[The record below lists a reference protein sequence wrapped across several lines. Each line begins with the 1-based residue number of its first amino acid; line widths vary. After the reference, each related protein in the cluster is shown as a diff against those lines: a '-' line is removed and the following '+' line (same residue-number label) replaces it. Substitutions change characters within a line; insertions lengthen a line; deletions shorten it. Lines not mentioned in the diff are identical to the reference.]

1 MSALASGP
9 ETKVAIIGTTTWGTT
24 LGIVLARRDVPVTL
38 WARTAGEAETLARD
52 RQNVLRLPD
61 YDFPP
66 AMRVTASAEEAL
78 AGAGIVLF
86 AVPSRSLRENV
97 RAVRER
103 LDDSMLIVS
112 ATKGLERDTAKRMS
126 QVLAEELTEGMRR
139 NICVLSGPNL
149 AREIVDGHPASTVV
163 AAADEPTAARVV
175 KVVMSPLFR
184 AYTNT
189 DVIGVE
195 LGGALKN
202 VVAIGAGMSD
212 GLGFGDNA
220 KAAFINRGLVEITR
234 LGVAAGA
241 RPLTF
246 AGLACLGDLIATCS
260 SRLSR
265 NYYVG
270 EQLAKGRPLK
280 AILESMRNVA
290 EGVDTTVAALR
301 MAADLGVEM
310 PITTYTHKVLF
321 EGMEPEQAVTEL
333 MARSPKSEWEGVA
346 ERG

>member
-1 MSALASGP
+1 M
-9 ETKVAIIGTTTWGTT
+9 KVAIVGTTTWGTT
-24 LGIVLARRDVPVTL
+24 LGIVLARRNLPVSQ
-38 WARTAGEAETLARD
+38 WARSADEAETLTRQ
-52 RQNVLRLPD
+52 RQNALRLPD
-61 YDFPP
+61 YEFPP
-66 AMRVTASAEEAL
+66 SMQVTASAEEAFG
-78 AGAGIVLF
+78 GAGMVLF

-97 RAVRER
+97 RAVRR
-103 LDDSMLIVS
+103 CLDESMLLVS
-112 ATKGLERDTAKRMS
+112 AVKGLERDTAKRMS
-126 QVLAEELTEGMRR
+126 QVLAEEIPEALRP
-139 NICVLSGPNL
+139 NVCVLSGPNL
-149 AREIVDGHPASTVV
+149 SREIVDGHPASTVI
-163 AAADEPTAARVV
+163 AAAQESTAAKVV
-175 KVVMSPLFR
+175 EVVMSPLLR

-220 KAAFINRGLVEITR
+220 KATFINRGLVEITR

-265 NYYVG
+265 NYFVG

-280 AILESMRNVA
+280 AILENMHNVA
-290 EGVDTTVAALR
+290 EGVDTTTAALR

-310 PITTYTHKVLF
+310 PIASYTHKVLF
-321 EGMEPEQAVTEL
+321 EGMEPEQAVVEL
-333 MARSPKSEWEGVA
+333 MARAPKREWDGVSMA
-346 ERG
+346 